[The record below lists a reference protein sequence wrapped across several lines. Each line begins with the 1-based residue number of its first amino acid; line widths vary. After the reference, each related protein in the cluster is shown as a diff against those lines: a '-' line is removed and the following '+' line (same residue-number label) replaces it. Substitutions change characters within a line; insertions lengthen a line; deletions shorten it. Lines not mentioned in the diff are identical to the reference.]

1 MNEHEGSKNEN
12 KETAVENNTKQIAEK
27 LYKNSRYGIFGA
39 SSEIK
44 HIGHTVALD
53 LKCRFVKYKY
63 SPLMENELVGSY
75 CCIKYNKNSMIVVY
89 DKLSEKYV
97 KDIVNYIKKNI
108 SKSLIQK
115 YYAIAVAI
123 KSILS
128 MKSKT
133 YGNLNEDIIKYH
145 SDFII
150 KSIHKIIPLIE
161 NYTKTISTLSRE
173 TVKKF
178 SVQFIPGISRAGIDA
193 LICAAIVFECD
204 DFMRSSIREI
214 NGSNMFPYEELLSY
228 VIYQKFAGLNER
240 DINEFISKYLFDRF
254 DGPFELPRYEYIT
267 MECNK
272 SSEGMF
278 GGDILNVV
286 KIPE

>member
-1 MNEHEGSKNEN
+1 MIEHETNQNEN
-12 KETAVENNTKQIAEK
+12 KETAVENNKKYIAEK
-27 LYKNSRYGIFGA
+27 MRKNSIYGVFGT

-44 HIGHTVALD
+44 HIGHTVSLD
-53 LKCRFVKYKY
+53 LNCTFVKYKY

-75 CCIKYNKNSMIVVY
+75 CCIKYNKNSMIVACSE
-89 DKLSEKYV
+89 LSEEYV
-97 KDIVNYIKKNI
+97 KNIVRYIKKNI

-123 KSILS
+123 KNILS
-128 MKSKT
+128 MRSNT
-133 YGNLNEDIIKYH
+133 YGNLNEVIKYH
-145 SDFII
+145 SNFII

-161 NYTKTISTLSRE
+161 NYTKTISTLSRK
-173 TVKKF
+173 TVKRF
-178 SVQFIPGISRAGIDA
+178 SIQFISGISRAGIDA

-240 DINEFISKYLFDRF
+240 DINEFISKYLFDQF
-254 DGPFELPRYEYIT
+254 DGSFELPRYEYID
-267 MECNK
+267 MPCNE